1 MNHSSTFIMLDLE
14 SDNAG
19 SLDFSSLLSRQLSF
33 NGSHLAEQV
42 PPERLARAGLYFT
55 GKGDKVQCF
64 SCGKTLDNWSRGDVP
79 VERHKE
85 VSPKCTFIRCVYPN
99 GSPAQNKEY
108 NEEAERIEYGLRI
121 GEVVDETTYPKV
133 PHMRSEEARLQTFAQ
148 WPSSCPMRPSDLARA
163 GFFSL
168 RKDDHVQ
175 CFCCAGMIGAWEPED
190 DAWGEHEKHY
200 PNCLFILG
208 HDVGNIPLQGGSQEE
223 DGGRRAVYM
232 GTFEQRLQS
241 FQGISHP
248 ISPER
253 LAQAGFYSTGKG
265 DRVLCFSCRGGLK
278 GWEPEEDPWEEH
290 DPLKKL
296 EQLQREKLCKICMDR
311 DISVVFVPCGHLVA
325 CQQCSREVTKCPICC
340 SAITQKVKTF
350 IA

>member
-1 MNHSSTFIMLDLE
+1 
-14 SDNAG
+14 
-19 SLDFSSLLSRQLSF
+19 
-33 NGSHLAEQV
+33 
-42 PPERLARAGLYFT
+42 
-55 GKGDKVQCF
+55 
-64 SCGKTLDNWSRGDVP
+64 
-79 VERHKE
+79 
-85 VSPKCTFIRCVYPN
+85 
-99 GSPAQNKEY
+99 
-108 NEEAERIEYGLRI
+108 
-121 GEVVDETTYPKV
+121 
-133 PHMRSEEARLQTFAQ
+133 MRSEEARLQTFAQ

-248 ISPER
+248 ISPDER
-253 LAQAGFYSTGKG
+253 HLMADQVCVTNYHKTHFLIYNLFLKLYKLAKCLITLYTAWSKSHHQKKFPH
-265 DRVLCFSCRGGLK
+265 
-278 GWEPEEDPWEEH
+278 E